1 MVANVATF
9 QDLLIHFSFSQEART
24 AIIANGLTTNQDLI
38 GLKYKDI
45 DNIMKI
51 VHASRTPPMIVPY
64 IAQKK
69 LITLAYWVNHWHRLA
84 EMIDSEQYTHEV
96 ADDFSCLMSY
106 ENPVRRTAN
115 DSIPLAYVIR
125 EVENPDPEQIYKQ
138 NTSGWLSSPH
148 YVA

>member
-1 MVANVATF
+1 MLPNGPVVIMDVRPSHSSQQVVFLLLLTYPYYYLLHHCLYFQFTVNMVANVATF

-69 LITLAYWVNHWHRLA
+69 LTTLAYWVNR
-84 EMIDSEQYTHEV
+84 
-96 ADDFSCLMSY
+96 
-106 ENPVRRTAN
+106 
-115 DSIPLAYVIR
+115 
-125 EVENPDPEQIYKQ
+125 
-138 NTSGWLSSPH
+138 
-148 YVA
+148 